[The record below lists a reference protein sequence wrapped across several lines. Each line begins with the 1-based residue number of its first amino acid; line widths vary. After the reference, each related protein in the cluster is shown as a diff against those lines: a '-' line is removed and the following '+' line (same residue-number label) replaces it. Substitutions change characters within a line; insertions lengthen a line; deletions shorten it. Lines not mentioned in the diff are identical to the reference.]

1 MEKIIGIIASDIE
14 LKEKIEALYPDDIEN
29 GNIIMD
35 IIDVE
40 LLEKQGQILA
50 EKGAQ
55 VIIGRGGGY
64 KLILDTVNV
73 PIIPLN
79 IKMIELLRAIKIA
92 ESYSKKIV
100 LILGDDEVYF
110 DYSKCKD
117 LINTEIKEE
126 WFKSKFEIRNKV
138 TKYIQEKEDVVIV
151 GSGIACSFA
160 RQYKIEHVF
169 INASRESIKEAIDY
183 AKKLINTINE
193 EKFNNE
199 VLRNILDGIKD
210 GVIAVDRKGKII
222 IYNESI
228 EKILKKKES
237 EVLNKHI
244 LDVFPNMNWLM
255 ECLHKN
261 ENIKR
266 KIRYLNNLEV
276 NTRAKLIEIDDET
289 YGVVGIIQDI
299 TKIQK
304 LERQIRLD
312 LNKKGLYARYTFNDF
327 IYKDEC
333 TKELIEEA
341 KKIGRTDYTTLLY
354 GESGSGKEM
363 IAQSM
368 HNISNR
374 KDKPF
379 VAINCATI
387 SENLL
392 ESELF
397 GYEEG
402 AFTGAKKGG
411 KLGLFELAHEGT
423 VFLDEINSLP
433 INFQIKLLRVIEE
446 REIMRIGS
454 NHIIPLNIRIIAATN
469 ESLRKKISENTFRDD
484 LFYRLSSLEIDI
496 PPLRDRKKDIILLF
510 NNFVNQILESEVLES
525 ESVEKHSKSKLSDKD
540 IRRLENYNWPG
551 NIRELKNVA
560 QKYVIT
566 EKIKIDY
573 EEQLNLTD
581 RQLDKLDYSDFE
593 ENNQNN
599 KINIEN
605 YKIDIKE
612 VNKYVEE
619 KIIAILL
626 QQGLSKTQIAQILG
640 ISRTAL
646 WKKFN
651 KEKC

>member
-1 MEKIIGIIASDIE
+1 MEKVIGIIASDIE
-14 LKEKIEALYPDDIEN
+14 LKEKIEELYPDDIKS

-40 LLEKQGQILA
+40 LLERQGKILV

-79 IKMIELLRAIKIA
+79 MKMIELLESIKIA

-100 LILGDDEVYF
+100 LILGYDEVYF
-110 DYSKCKD
+110 DYKQCRT
-117 LINTEIKEE
+117 LINTDIKEE

-138 TKYIQEKEDVVIV
+138 IKYIDDKDNVVIV

-160 RQYKIEHVF
+160 RQYGIDYVF
-169 INASRESIKEAIDY
+169 INASKESIIEAIDY
-183 AKKLINTINE
+183 SKKLISTIEE

-210 GVIAVDRKGKII
+210 GVIAIDRKGKII

-228 EKILKKKES
+228 EKILKKKDK
-237 EVLNKHI
+237 EVINKYI
-244 LDVFPNMNWLM
+244 LDIFPNMSWLI
-255 ECLHKN
+255 ECLDKN
-261 ENIKR
+261 ENTKR
-266 KIRYLNNLEV
+266 TIRYINNLEV
-276 NTRAKLIEIDDET
+276 NTRAKLIEIDGET
-289 YGVVGIIQDI
+289 YGALGIIQDI

-312 LNKKGLYARYTFNDF
+312 LNKKGLYAKYTFQDF
-327 IYKDEC
+327 IYKDQC

-341 KKIGRTDYTTLLY
+341 KKIGKTDYTTLLY

-411 KLGLFELAHEGT
+411 KPGLFELAHEGT

-454 NHIIPLNIRIIAATN
+454 SHIIPLNIRIIAATN
-469 ESLRKKISENTFRDD
+469 ESLKKKIKENTFRED
-484 LFYRLSSLEIDI
+484 LFYRLSSLEINI
-496 PPLRDRKKDIILLF
+496 PPLRDRKKDIVLLF
-510 NNFVNQILESEVLES
+510 YNFVNQILENNSI
-525 ESVEKHSKSKLSDKD
+525 EKNEKYNLSDKE
-540 IRRLENYNWPG
+540 IYMLEEYNWPG

-566 EKIKIDY
+566 GKIKIDE
-573 EEQLNLTD
+573 EEQIHN
-581 RQLDKLDYSDFE
+581 YSDFDG
-593 ENNQNN
+593 NN
-599 KINIEN
+599 ED

-612 VNKYVEE
+612 VNKYIEE
-619 KIIAILL
+619 KIIDMLTG
-626 QQGLSKTQIAQILG
+626 QGLSKTKIAQVLG

-646 WKKFN
+646 WKKYS
-651 KEKC
+651 K

>member
-1 MEKIIGIIASDIE
+1 MEKIIGIIVSDVE
-14 LKEKIEALYPDDIEN
+14 MKEKIETLYPEDIQK

-35 IIDVE
+35 LIDVE
-40 LLEKQGQILA
+40 LLEKQGKILV

-79 IKMIELLRAIKIA
+79 MKMIELLKAIKIA
-92 ESYSKKIV
+92 GSYSKKIV
-100 LILGDDEVYF
+100 LILGYDEVYF
-110 DYSKCKD
+110 DYNQSRELMNID
-117 LINTEIKEE
+117 IKEE
-126 WFKSKFEIRNKV
+126 WFKSKYEIRNKV
-138 TKYIQEKEDVVIV
+138 TKYIEEKDEVVIV

-160 RQYKIEHVF
+160 RQYGIDHVF
-169 INASRESIKEAIDY
+169 INASEESITEVIDY
-183 AKKLINTINE
+183 GKKLINTIDE

-199 VLRNILDGIKD
+199 ILRNILDGIKD
-210 GVIAVDRKGKII
+210 GVIAIDRKGKII

-228 EKILKKKES
+228 EKILKKKEK
-237 EVLNKHI
+237 EVINKHI
-244 LDVFPNMNWLM
+244 LDIFPNMSWLM

-266 KIRYLNNLEV
+266 KIRYIKNLEV
-276 NTRAKLIEIDDET
+276 NTRAKIIEIDHEI

-312 LNKKGLYARYTFNDF
+312 LNKKGLYARYNFNDF
-327 IYKDEC
+327 VYKDKS
-333 TKELIEEA
+333 TKELIDEA

-368 HNISNR
+368 HNISKR

-411 KLGLFELAHEGT
+411 KPGLFELAHEGT

-454 NHIIPLNIRIIAATN
+454 NHIIPLDIRIIAATN
-469 ESLRKKISENTFRDD
+469 ESLRKKISENTFRED

-496 PPLRDRKKDIILLF
+496 PPLRNRRDDIVLLF
-510 NNFVNQILESEVLES
+510 NNFIDQILEDELL
-525 ESVEKHSKSKLSDKD
+525 KKDDKYILSNEE
-540 IRRLENYNWPG
+540 IHRLENYNWPG

-566 EKIKIDY
+566 EKIKLD
-573 EEQLNLTD
+573 EEKNLNLTNVT
-581 RQLDKLDYSDFE
+581 S
-593 ENNQNN
+593 ENINYNN
-599 KINIEN
+599 SIEINKN

-612 VNKYVEE
+612 INKYVEE
-619 KIIAILL
+619 KIIDMLIN
-626 QQGLSKTQIAQILG
+626 QGLSKTQIAQILG
-640 ISRTAL
+640 ISRTSL
-646 WKKFN
+646 WKKVN